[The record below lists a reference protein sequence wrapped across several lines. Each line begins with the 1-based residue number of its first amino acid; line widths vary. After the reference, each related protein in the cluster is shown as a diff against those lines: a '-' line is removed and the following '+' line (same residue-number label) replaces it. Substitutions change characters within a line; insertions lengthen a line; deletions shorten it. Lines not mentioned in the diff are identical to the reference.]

1 MKFKLHT
8 NDGKDADVFGV
19 PVTLDNCYISAYG
32 MLVRGRAP
40 SKLDVGESCVKK
52 YALSGQKPTEYKI
65 VRVE

>member
-1 MKFKLHT
+1 MRFNVVT
-8 NDGKDADVFGV
+8 TDGKDEVVFRCV
-19 PVTLDNCYISAYG
+19 SLENAYVSAYG

-40 SKLDVGESCVKK
+40 ADLDVYESCVKR